1 MKNILLSLL
10 LLLLGGCSNS
20 IFENDTTFTSIEI
33 MKFASGSPSPEEYR
47 KQEGEIISVIQSE
60 EEIKQIINSIKKAKQ
75 ESTENSNI
83 ALPNY
88 LIIFKEKADVIL
100 TLGYYPNINSKDEF
114 LDISKNKLYVSKVLN
129 LIEQK

>member
-1 MKNILLSLL
+1 MKNILLFLL

-20 IFENDTTFTSIEI
+20 IFENDTTITSIEI
-33 MKFASGSPSPEEYR
+33 MKFVSGSPSPEEYR
-47 KQEGEIISVIQSE
+47 KQEGEIILVIQSE
-60 EEIKQIINSIKKAKQ
+60 EEIKKIINSIKKAKQ
-75 ESTENSNI
+75 ESTENSNV

-114 LDISKNKLYVSKVLN
+114 LDISKNKLYVSKALN